1 MLQSSGCLGCF
12 IKPKLI
18 SSVDD
23 RLRHQNLLAEEVS
36 KASTPNISGNFWTS
50 SVFDMDNSAVPSQGS
65 MSSFGTSTQLHD
77 THCAS
82 SSGAPPEFV
91 NHGEFNVTYL
101 HYQQSFDFK

>member
-1 MLQSSGCLGCF
+1 
-12 IKPKLI
+12 
-18 SSVDD
+18 
-23 RLRHQNLLAEEVS
+23 
-36 KASTPNISGNFWTS
+36 
-50 SVFDMDNSAVPSQGS
+50 MDNSTVPSQGS
-65 MSSFGTSTQLHD
+65 MSSFGTSTQLQD